1 LRRRHLY
8 GELARVL
15 FGFAA
20 IVGGRGKRLPEIRH
34 HEIGLIHN
42 RHDVWRGRIGN
53 DDRLA
58 VCVMAGNDTT
68 KRSDLGA

>member
-1 LRRRHLY
+1 MGSLH
-8 GELARVL
+8 GFL

-20 IVGGRGKRLPEIRH
+20 IVGWRGKRLPEIRH
-34 HEIGLIHN
+34 REIGLIHN
-42 RHDVWRGRIGN
+42 RHDVRRGRIGN

-58 VCVMAGNDTT
+58 VCVMAGDDTT